1 MEIRREAGAA
11 GPLVRGFRGRAFLVG
26 EAVFEGGLILTPDA
40 AIGFDEAL
48 SVEAVAP
55 ALAIDPPPE
64 FLLIGTGASL
74 VQPDAA
80 FRSAL
85 AARDVGVEAMDSRA
99 AARAWRL
106 LRDEG
111 RWISAVLLAL

>member
-1 MEIRREAGAA
+1 M
-11 GPLVRGFRGRAFLVG
+11 RGFRGRAFLVG
-26 EAVFEGGLILTPDA
+26 DTTFERGLILTPDA
-40 AIGFDEAL
+40 AIGFDEPL
-48 SVEAVAP
+48 SVEAVEP
-55 ALAIDPPPE
+55 ALAIDPLPE
-64 FLLIGTGASL
+64 FLLIGTGPAL
-74 VQPDAA
+74 IQPDAT

-85 AARDVGVEAMDSRA
+85 AARDVGLEAMDSRA

>member
-1 MEIRREAGAA
+1 LEIRRQEGAA
-11 GPLVRGFRGRAFLVG
+11 GPLVRGFRGRSFLVG
-26 EAVFEGGLILTPDA
+26 ETAFERGLILTPDA
-40 AIGFDEAL
+40 AVGFDGPL
-48 SVEAVAP
+48 SVEAVEP

-64 FLLIGTGASL
+64 FLLIGTGPAL
-74 VQPDAA
+74 IQPNAG

-85 AARDVGVEAMDSRA
+85 AERGVGLEAMDSRA